1 MTNQPVSG
9 TSGCVFV
16 SRPVPAMIT
25 SYPNTTLATQGEEK
39 KMSCI
44 AHGEKPIMVR
54 WDKEERIVN
63 PETSRYVVS
72 VKEVADE
79 VISTLMVGERRTFE
93 LKSDSN
99 RKQEKG
105 REEKEKKPLERS
117 YRDLKREDLNRT
129 GVKRPQTKDVEMFLL
144 CLRFTLMRSLFTDKC
159 WIFLCSSPDHAH
171 GPRGLRLLLLSRHQL
186 FW

>member
-1 MTNQPVSG
+1 
-9 TSGCVFV
+9 
-16 SRPVPAMIT
+16 
-25 SYPNTTLATQGEEK
+25 
-39 KMSCI
+39 MSCI

-99 RKQEKG
+99 RKKV
-105 REEKEKKPLERS
+105 EKK
-117 YRDLKREDLNRT
+117 KKKN
-129 GVKRPQTKDVEMFLL
+129 
-144 CLRFTLMRSLFTDKC
+144 
-159 WIFLCSSPDHAH
+159 H
-171 GPRGLRLLLLSRHQL
+171 
-186 FW
+186 

>member
-1 MTNQPVSG
+1 
-9 TSGCVFV
+9 
-16 SRPVPAMIT
+16 
-25 SYPNTTLATQGEEK
+25 
-39 KMSCI
+39 MSCI

-129 GVKRPQTKDVEMFLL
+129 GVKRPQTKVWRCFYYV
-144 CLRFTLMRSLFTDKC
+144 SV
-159 WIFLCSSPDHAH
+159 SH
-171 GPRGLRLLLLSRHQL
+171 
-186 FW
+186 

>member
-1 MTNQPVSG
+1 
-9 TSGCVFV
+9 
-16 SRPVPAMIT
+16 MIT

-99 RKQEKG
+99 RKKV
-105 REEKEKKPLERS
+105 EKK
-117 YRDLKREDLNRT
+117 KKKN
-129 GVKRPQTKDVEMFLL
+129 
-144 CLRFTLMRSLFTDKC
+144 
-159 WIFLCSSPDHAH
+159 H
-171 GPRGLRLLLLSRHQL
+171 
-186 FW
+186 